1 MSNNDT
7 ECCIC
12 LNDIDEENIIKCNR
26 CVNIICDTCF
36 NKLDKKIDNN
46 YMLCYT
52 CPSCKLDIKLDLED
66 YETIKKYNLS
76 QYFKNTL
83 LIQTNN
89 IMHLQIKNNILENK
103 VHYLVYCLDNVYK
116 IYKMVFIAD
125 KFCSLI
131 LIGIMYLFF
140 S

>member
-1 MSNNDT
+1 
-7 ECCIC
+7 
-12 LNDIDEENIIKCNR
+12 
-26 CVNIICDTCF
+26 
-36 NKLDKKIDNN
+36 
-46 YMLCYT
+46 MLCYT
-52 CPSCKLDIKLDLED
+52 CPSCKLDVKLDLED